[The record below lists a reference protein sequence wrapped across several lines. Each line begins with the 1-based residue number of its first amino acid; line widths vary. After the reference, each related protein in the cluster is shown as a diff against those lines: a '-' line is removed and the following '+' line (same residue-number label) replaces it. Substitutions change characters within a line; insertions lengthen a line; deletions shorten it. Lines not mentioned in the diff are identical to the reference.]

1 MKKNIPFGKPI
12 IGKTEIESVN
22 KLLKQPILVH
32 GQKTLS
38 FEKKFSDY
46 IGCKYAV
53 AVSSCTAGMH
63 LSYLALGIKKGD
75 EVIVTSQTHVATAH
89 CIEFVG
95 AKPVF
100 VDCDLESGNISVESI
115 ESKITENTK
124 AISLVHFIGIPAD
137 ILKIKSLAKK
147 YKLYLIEDCALAL
160 GAKVNGVHVG
170 LFGDVGSF
178 SFYPVKH
185 ITTIEG
191 GIVIT
196 NNKSIYNFIRRVRS
210 FGYNKNRMKNNL
222 LYDVDLLGYNYRM
235 NEVEA
240 AIGLAQL
247 DRMDYII
254 KKRMQNFNY
263 YISKLKDNENISIL
277 MNKKKNS
284 ISSNYCF
291 TIILKKRLSK
301 LRDQISDELKK
312 SGIGTSIY
320 YPGPVP
326 LLKYYKKKYGL
337 KFKSFPNATTISKNS
352 ISFPTAPHV
361 NKSDIDKIVLNIN
374 KVINLF
380 K

>member
-12 IGKTEIESVN
+12 IGKAEIDSVN
-22 KLLKQPILVH
+22 KLLRQPILVH

-38 FEKKFSDY
+38 FEKKFSNY
-46 IGCKYAV
+46 VGSKYAI

-63 LSYLALGIKKGD
+63 LSYLALGIKEGD

-95 AKPVF
+95 AKPIF
-100 VDCDLESGNISVESI
+100 VDCDLKTGNICVESI
-115 ESKITENTK
+115 ESKINKKTK
-124 AISLVHFIGIPAD
+124 AISLVHFVGIPAE
-137 ILKIKSLAKK
+137 IIKIKSLAKK
-147 YKLYLIEDCALAL
+147 HKLFLIEDCALAL
-160 GAKVNGVHVG
+160 GSKVKGVHVG
-170 LFGDVGSF
+170 LYGDVGSF

-191 GIVIT
+191 GMVIT
-196 NNKSIYNFIRRVRS
+196 NNKKIDDFIRRTRS
-210 FGYNKNRMKNNL
+210 FGYNKNQMKHKL

-240 AIGLAQL
+240 VIGLAQL

-254 KKRMQNFNY
+254 KKRMDNFNY
-263 YISKLKDNENISIL
+263 YISKLDHNENFTIL
-277 MNKKKNS
+277 KNKNKNS
-284 ISSNYCF
+284 ISSYYCL
-291 TIILKKRLSK
+291 TIILKKKLSK
-301 LRDQISDELKK
+301 FRDQIVDELKK
-312 SGIGTSIY
+312 LGIGTSIY

-326 LLKYYKKKYGL
+326 LFKYYKTKYNL
-337 KFKSFPNATTISKNS
+337 KFKSFPNASSISNNS

-361 NKSDIDKIVLNIN
+361 SKSDIDKIVFGIN
-374 KVINLF
+374 KVIDLF

>member
-12 IGKTEIESVN
+12 IGKAEIDSVN
-22 KLLKQPILVH
+22 KLLRQPILVH

-46 IGCKYAV
+46 VGCKYAV

-100 VDCDLESGNISVESI
+100 VDCDLETGNISVESI
-115 ESKITENTK
+115 ESKITKNTR
-124 AISLVHFIGIPAD
+124 AVSLVHFIGIPAD

-160 GAKVNGVHVG
+160 GSKVNGVHVG

-185 ITTIEG
+185 MTTIEG
-191 GIVIT
+191 GMVIT
-196 NNKSIYNFIRRVRS
+196 NNKRIDNFIRRARS
-210 FGYNKNRMKNNL
+210 FGYNKNRMKHNL

-254 KKRMQNFNY
+254 KRRMQNFNY
-263 YISKLKDNENISIL
+263 YVSKLKDNENIGIL
-277 MNKKKNS
+277 MNKKQHS

-301 LRDQISDELKK
+301 LRDQIIDELKK
-312 SGIGTSIY
+312 TGIGTSIY

-337 KFKSFPNATTISKNS
+337 KFKSFPNAASISKNS

-361 NKSDIDKIVLNIN
+361 NKSDIDKIVFNVN